1 LSFWSSSAMRRIL
14 VKEDVCIG
22 CRLCEVYCILQHSQT
37 RDILKAFMRE
47 KPKPMARIIVEEEGP
62 LSFGT
67 QCANCDEP
75 ACVYACISGALFRR
89 GGSDGTVQLDEQK
102 CIGCW
107 TCIAACPHG
116 AIQRSKGRSP
126 TAVKCDMCFG
136 ADVPACVANCPNE
149 ALVLEEDEAA

>member
-47 KPKPMARIIVEEEGP
+47 KPKPMARIIVEEEGS

-67 QCANCDEP
+67 QCVNCDEP
-75 ACVYACISGALFRR
+75 ACVYACLTGAMQR
-89 GGSDGTVQLDEQK
+89 SQDGLIQVDEER

-107 TCIAACPHG
+107 TCVAVCPHG

-149 ALVLEEDEAA
+149 ALVLEGDEAA